1 MHRRPITRVAVIGGL
16 AATFV
21 AGGLLT
27 LSTAQAGHEN
37 EVLTTR
43 LDGRAEVATDAAD
56 QRIVGDPDGR
66 GEVYVFGIDGD
77 PNTLC
82 YVLDVD
88 KIAPATMAHIH
99 LGAAG
104 TNGPVVVNLAR
115 PADGDAADCLTQG
128 EILPNGSP
136 AFVGG
141 ATVAQILAAPGNY
154 YVNVHNA
161 EYPGGAVRGQLRPL
175 N

>member
-1 MHRRPITRVAVIGGL
+1 MHRPTTRITAIGGL
-16 AATFV
+16 AAAFV
-21 AGGLLT
+21 GAGVLT
-27 LSTAQAGHEN
+27 LATAEAGHTN

-43 LDGRAEVATDAAD
+43 LDGRAEVASAPTD

-77 PNTLC
+77 PTTLC
-82 YVLDVD
+82 YVIDVD

-99 LGAAG
+99 AGAAG

-115 PADGDAADCLTQG
+115 PEDGDAADCLTQG

-141 ATVAQILAAPGNY
+141 VTVADILAHPEEY

-161 EYPGGAVRGQLRPL
+161 KYPGGAVRGQLRPL
-175 N
+175 R